1 MTKGKSGKRSASKKT
16 TRKKHWFTV
25 QEDAVIL
32 KYLREHS
39 GKKTKSEIS
48 KNLADQLKLSSESIR
63 DRIKR
68 YYSKLVAA
76 HQNAIENAASVS
88 GVFLLF
94 LKRAGF
100 GSFLVNCWSN
110 IDNSE
115 FC

>member
-1 MTKGKSGKRSASKKT
+1 MTKGKTGKRSASKKT

-48 KNLADQLKLSSESIR
+48 KNLGEQLKLSSESIR

-76 HQNAIENAASVS
+76 HQNAIENAASVRIGDGC
-88 GVFLLF
+88 GVYSMPILYFKIF
-94 LKRAGF
+94 
-100 GSFLVNCWSN
+100 
-110 IDNSE
+110 
-115 FC
+115 

>member
-1 MTKGKSGKRSASKKT
+1 MSKGKGGRRSASKKSTT

-48 KNLADQLKLSSESIR
+48 KNLADQLRLSSESIR

-76 HQNAIENAASVS
+76 HQNAIENAANVKSI
-88 GVFLLF
+88 LPCI
-94 LKRAGF
+94 
-100 GSFLVNCWSN
+100 SFFILHEVMGLVNS
-110 IDNSE
+110 
-115 FC
+115 FTYVA

>member
-1 MTKGKSGKRSASKKT
+1 MTKGKAGKKSSSKKTT

-88 GVFLLF
+88 KGR
-94 LKRAGF
+94 K
-100 GSFLVNCWSN
+100 SN
-110 IDNSE
+110 KVIQN
-115 FC
+115 

>member
-1 MTKGKSGKRSASKKT
+1 MSKGKVSAKKVAAKTT

-25 QEDAVIL
+25 QEDAIIL

-48 KNLADQLKLSSESIR
+48 KNLAEELTLSSESIR

-88 GVFLLF
+88 
-94 LKRAGF
+94 
-100 GSFLVNCWSN
+100 
-110 IDNSE
+110 
-115 FC
+115 

>member
-1 MTKGKSGKRSASKKT
+1 MSKGKVSAKKATEKTST

-25 QEDAVIL
+25 QEDAIIL

-48 KNLADQLKLSSESIR
+48 KNLAVELSLSAESIR

-88 GVFLLF
+88 
-94 LKRAGF
+94 
-100 GSFLVNCWSN
+100 
-110 IDNSE
+110 
-115 FC
+115 

>member
-1 MTKGKSGKRSASKKT
+1 MTKGKTGKRSASKKKTT

-48 KNLADQLKLSSESIR
+48 KNLAEQLKLSSESIR

-76 HQNAIENAASVS
+76 HQNAIENAASVRNY
-88 GVFLLF
+88 FIKNF
-94 LKRAGF
+94 F
-100 GSFLVNCWSN
+100 IN
-110 IDNSE
+110 I
-115 FC
+115 

>member
-1 MTKGKSGKRSASKKT
+1 MSKGKAGKRSASKKGA
-16 TRKKHWFTV
+16 TRRKHWFTV

-76 HQNAIENAASVS
+76 HQNAIENAANVSVLCCNF
-88 GVFLLF
+88 VWLL
-94 LKRAGF
+94 LCR
-100 GSFLVNCWSN
+100 LVDSL
-110 IDNSE
+110 
-115 FC
+115 